1 MASLSI
7 QLKRELVEFQYS
19 DYRSYYRPWLK
30 KYSATGYLEYREP
43 SYKSSFGD
51 PNWQG
56 REQIK
61 ECADFDV
68 SKLDWTNRPC
78 VLIVF
83 PCLEVRT
90 KGSWRYAKQTFWS
103 RRKNMTNAAKGM
115 IHLERTL
122 DETWCPGL
130 HEDDLETRN
139 DDQVI
144 SKEYRK
150 MKPELIGDRE
160 PLLLVPQLWL
170 LRFGDHLISA
180 FPEESFHS
188 FNSATYLG
196 KYGRISEYPNA
207 IRMGLVIAS
216 HISSFDEPAMGI
228 DGEEFHSPLLYFE
241 MSVNGLLSEVERYT
255 DPSKPSQPEIQK
267 ERDFMRNVDDIRDE
281 LNMIKRTLRRQDE
294 ILGSLIEEFE
304 KFEWY
309 DLQHAPDRSPELPK
323 WKHGWEKVKLSRGKI
338 KEYQERVEEIER
350 NAERI
355 RGVIQEQLNL
365 KRTHASIRDARTGL
379 VLSAAVIGF
388 TVITIIFAPLAFMTS
403 LFALPLDS
411 FLGNQYQFP
420 GASGTDSDPDPGPTA
435 VYTTQYIAKWFTV
448 AEVVTLIATSLLVI
462 LCFWLFGVADISAMN
477 PKSFLKNFFN
487 IFKNI
492 FQNIAKE
499 LEEMGRK
506 LLNKR
511 PNKKTGIM
519 IVAEKDQLGPDQ
531 KATGFRGIINEVRRR
546 IGANE
551 LTGAIEFTDN
561 MV

>member
-1 MASLSI
+1 
-7 QLKRELVEFQYS
+7 
-19 DYRSYYRPWLK
+19 
-30 KYSATGYLEYREP
+30 
-43 SYKSSFGD
+43 
-51 PNWQG
+51 
-56 REQIK
+56 
-61 ECADFDV
+61 
-68 SKLDWTNRPC
+68 
-78 VLIVF
+78 
-83 PCLEVRT
+83 
-90 KGSWRYAKQTFWS
+90 
-103 RRKNMTNAAKGM
+103 MTNAAKGM

-435 VYTTQYIAKWFTV
+435 VYTTQYIAKWFS
-448 AEVVTLIATSLLVI
+448 E
-462 LCFWLFGVADISAMN
+462 FRDPMFIS
-477 PKSFLKNFFN
+477 
-487 IFKNI
+487 
-492 FQNIAKE
+492 
-499 LEEMGRK
+499 
-506 LLNKR
+506 
-511 PNKKTGIM
+511 
-519 IVAEKDQLGPDQ
+519 
-531 KATGFRGIINEVRRR
+531 
-546 IGANE
+546 
-551 LTGAIEFTDN
+551 
-561 MV
+561 